1 MTGLLLLAALVLL
14 AVIVLGFVF
23 VPLARGGARRAAPR
37 ATFARAVYRDQ
48 LSELTRDRERGI
60 IDSGEEDGA
69 RREIER
75 RLLATD
81 QTAEGA
87 VVKPRPVLAV
97 LLALGTLLVAAVLY
111 AMLGNP
117 GLPDRPYADRATER
131 AVAAHQMPTDINKA
145 VAGLEAKLKANPD
158 NLDGWILL
166 GRTEAARQRWE
177 KSAEAMRHAIA
188 LAPKRPDLIAAYG
201 EVQVMADG
209 GLVTPRA
216 RDAFADA
223 LAQQPK
229 NVGALWYLGL
239 EAVQQRN
246 VGKARDYWRR
256 LLAAL
261 PADSADRKS
270 VTTALDTLDRAEK
283 AAKDAAPKN

>member
-23 VPLARGGARRAAPR
+23 VPLARGQARRAAPR

-48 LSELTRDRERGI
+48 LTELTRDRERGI
-60 IDSGEEDGA
+60 IDSGEEEGA

-81 QTAEGA
+81 QTADGA
-87 VVKPRPVLAV
+87 IVKPRPILAA
-97 LLALGTLLVAAVLY
+97 LLALGTLLVAAALY

-131 AVAAHQMPTDINKA
+131 AVAAHQMPTDLNKA
-145 VAGLEAKLKANPD
+145 VADIEAKLKAKPD

-166 GRTEAARQRWE
+166 GRTEAARQHWE

-188 LAPKRPDLIAAYG
+188 LAPKRPDLISAYG

-256 LLAAL
+256 LLGAL

-270 VTTALDTLDRAEK
+270 VTTALDTLDKAEK